1 MTGLPRGRRVLPF
14 LLAVATIVAVTAA
27 ALAGAGTRAQVDDP
41 NDVQGS
47 LDVRRVW
54 FDPEAGPPR
63 WTVLTFA
70 DLEPAHIDDHGFVFV
85 FLDTAG
91 DGDDDF
97 YVMVRSDG
105 RRFSAS
111 LWRDLKRADDVRIA
125 ALGVTRDSSSS
136 LAVQVPIGSL
146 LGPVRTSYSWR
157 VVTTFTGRVCRAT
170 CVDRVPD
177 TGVFEQPLG
186 TPTPTLTPTPSPSVT
201 G

>member
-1 MTGLPRGRRVLPF
+1 MTGLPRGRVLPF
-14 LLAVATIVAVTAA
+14 LLAAATVVAVTAV
-27 ALAGAGTRAQVDDP
+27 ALAGAAGTRAQVDDP

-54 FDPEAGPPR
+54 FDPEADPPR
-63 WTVLTFA
+63 WTVVTFP
-70 DLEPAHIDDHGFVFV
+70 DWEPAHIHNRGFVFV

-91 DGDDDF
+91 DVRDDY

-105 RRFSAS
+105 RELSAS
-111 LWRDLKRADDVRIA
+111 LWRDPKRGDDVRRG
-125 ALGVTRDSSSS
+125 ALGVTRDSFSS

-170 CVDRVPD
+170 CIDRVPD
-177 TGVFEQPLG
+177 TGAFEQPSG
-186 TPTPTLTPTPSPSVT
+186 TPTPTVTPTASPSVT